1 MIALHD
7 SMSLGRFRFLEN
19 NGSPDWAEFSLIER
33 SKDSPE
39 RGPDGDSRTPPPA
52 PPGFAAE
59 SSGQRG
65 FHRLWRRLQPGGEVA
80 QERCFIG

>member
-39 RGPDGDSRTPPPA
+39 RGPDGDSRTPPPH
-52 PPGFAAE
+52 PPDSLPNHRGRVASTVCGAG
-59 SSGQRG
+59 SS
-65 FHRLWRRLQPGGEVA
+65 LAVKWRRNGA
-80 QERCFIG
+80 S